1 MGVDYWGAAADP
13 NYGYSPYSGTTHYG
27 SHSSSD
33 APFTQQAGGDNHTTI
48 EQIHRQIHN
57 MHPERIAVLAD
68 QWQNAWTLMSEV
80 RSFLLAESQALER
93 ESWKSPKA
101 REAFLKMGPGQSLAY
116 LDVWMDAAQ
125 VNVTQLRHLVLI
137 TKAAQDSI
145 DDLVDKYKTDLGA
158 AADVTGMDQLG
169 HWLTHWNTTWSDSEK
184 NEARDDIND
193 VKKDYQERAQRI
205 AYYYGNEIYGY
216 IGKLAGGMGPPVRPM
231 DAVLNTPG
239 KPPTPQLP
247 KLPGGGAGAPPPP
260 AFGGTPPPLPGQN
273 KTPKLPTNPSDQVKL
288 PDLPGDQPGGNQ
300 DHGQL
305 PGTQP
310 PLLPVLP
317 VKPGQTGVQPPKSV
331 PPLTNLPGQ
340 LPPALPGG
348 AKPPAFGPGLTQ
360 NAPGTLSPGLK
371 PGGSAPSLPPNPGQ
385 LGRNSFGRSPAQ
397 PPGTGQPPG
406 RTLRRPG
413 GTNPSQP
420 GRPGDRRRGDDRSR
434 QYGTPYEGEESF
446 SRPPGGM
453 PPVLKNPAGDRDRR
467 RPGSTEE
474 LHPTVNGSN
483 DAFRPEGTAPPV
495 LNRPSTPATPP
506 APARRRETPQ
516 RDRQTTAWADYFGSE
531 QATTEAGSGMLE
543 APAAPIAGA
552 GVSRLEEIP
561 RGLRSRAATQA
572 AAAGQ
577 HQPGTVSPE
586 LSKRRTTIDPMPVG
600 PQDDEAPGIVT
611 DERAFEIQ
619 TPGGGVVTSKR
630 DEPVYEPEIRRVLGG
645 GNS

>member
-1 MGVDYWGAAADP
+1 MGVEYWGASADP
-13 NYGYSPYSGTTHYG
+13 NYGYSPYSGQLHYG
-27 SHSSSD
+27 SHAASD
-33 APFTQQAGGDNHTTI
+33 APFTQKAGEGNNTTI
-48 EQIHRQIHN
+48 EEIHRKIHN

-80 RSFLLAESQALER
+80 RSYLLAESEALEK

-125 VNVTQLRHLVLI
+125 VNVTQLRHVVLI
-137 TKAAQDSI
+137 TKAAQNSI
-145 DDLVDKYKTDLGA
+145 DDLVDQYKKDLGA

-169 HWLTHWNTTWSDSEK
+169 HWLTHWNTTWTDAEK

-216 IGKLAGGMGPPVRPM
+216 IGKLSNGMGPPVRPM

-239 KPPTPQLP
+239 KPPTPALP
-247 KLPGGGAGAPPPP
+247 NLPGGGGGAPPPP
-260 AFGGTPPPLPGQN
+260 AFANTPPLPGQGN
-273 KTPKLPTNPSDQVKL
+273 APTLPPGANDQVKL
-288 PDLPGDQPGGNQ
+288 PDAPGDQPGGNQ
-300 DHGQL
+300 QPGQQ
-305 PGTQP
+305 PGV
-310 PLLPVLP
+310 LPVLP
-317 VKPGQTGVQPPKSV
+317 PLPGQSTV
-331 PPLTNLPGQ
+331 PPPNAVPPPTGLPGLLPGQ
-340 LPPALPGG
+340 LPPALPGNG
-348 AKPPAFGPGLTQ
+348 VLKPPAFGPGLTQ
-360 NAPGTLSPGLK
+360 NAPGPLSPGLK
-371 PGGSAPSLPPNPGQ
+371 PGTSAPTSPPNPGQ
-385 LGRNSFGRSPAQ
+385 LGRNSFGRGPAQ

-413 GTNPSQP
+413 STNPSQP
-420 GRPGDRRRGDDRSR
+420 GRPGDRRRGEDRSR
-434 QYGTPYEGEESF
+434 QTGTPYEGEESF

-474 LHPTVNGSN
+474 LRPTTPASG
-483 DAFRPEGTAPPV
+483 DAFRPDGTAPPV
-495 LNRPSTPATPP
+495 LNRPTGPATPP
-506 APARRRETPQ
+506 SPARRRETTQ
-516 RDRQTTAWADYFGSE
+516 RDRQPTAWADYFGSE
-531 QATTEAGSGMLE
+531 QARVEAGSGMLE
-543 APAAPIAGA
+543 APSVPPTGA

-572 AAAGQ
+572 AGQ
-577 HQPGTVSPE
+577 HPQGTVSPE
-586 LSKRRTTIDPMPVG
+586 LSKRRTTAEPTPAG

-611 DERAFEIQ
+611 DERAFEVQ

-630 DEPVYEPEIRRVLGG
+630 DEPVYEPEIRRALGG
-645 GNS
+645 GQ